1 MNPSVKQLAET
12 LLWSEYDRDGDDEPL
27 DSKFSPEDIDSKSLS
42 ELHQRFQKFLSEA
55 EAKITKLKGDGWS
68 SVEDFYTGSAKSG
81 YQLEHDYIMTV
92 NGHGCGFWE
101 TSDWLPEV
109 GDILTKLAKEE
120 KQISCWVKDETVHIE
135 FG

>member
-12 LLWSEYDRDGDDEPL
+12 LLFSECDRDGDDEPL
-27 DSKFSPEDIDSKSLS
+27 DSRFRPEDIDGGSLS
-42 ELHQRFQKFLSEA
+42 ELHKRFQKFLSEA
-55 EAKITKLKGDGWS
+55 EAEITKLKGDSWS
-68 SVEDFYTGSAKSG
+68 SIEEFYTGSDRSG

-109 GDILTKLAKEE
+109 GDILTRLAREE
-120 KQISCWVKDETVHIE
+120 KQIGCFVKDETVHIE